1 MNLIEPILFSPSY
14 REMVKGLK
22 KSIREDLKDEGKI
35 LDIRTSE
42 GAGRKGPSGLQGS
55 LPTGGYVRR
64 SPRKKSG
71 SADNETQENS
81 DAGANSTTSP
91 AV

>member
-14 REMVKGLK
+14 REMIKGLK
-22 KSIREDLKDEGKI
+22 KSVRDDLKDEEKI
-35 LDIRTSE
+35 IDIRTSE

-55 LPTGGYVRR
+55 LPASGYVRR
-64 SPRKKSG
+64 SSRKKPG
-71 SADNETQENS
+71 SANNEAQKNS
-81 DAGANSTTSP
+81 DAGTDSTPSS

>member
-1 MNLIEPILFSPSY
+1 MNLIEGILFSPSY
-14 REMVKGLK
+14 REMIKGLK

-55 LPTGGYVRR
+55 LPTSGYVRR
-64 SPRKKSG
+64 SPRKKPGPSN
-71 SADNETQENS
+71 NEAEENRN
-81 DAGANSTTSP
+81 AGADTPPGPT
-91 AV
+91 V